1 MLVKVFKFLAI
12 LIGILLILVG
22 LAHIAAVLKYYFVW
36 LVIAGLA
43 CAAAYFWLRDTGK
56 KGS

>member
-1 MLVKVFKFLAI
+1 MVKVFKFLAI

-36 LVIAGLA
+36 LVVGCLA
-43 CAAAYFWLRDTGK
+43 CAAAYFWLKDK
-56 KGS
+56 SSKSN